1 MVRIVAA
8 ARQRLQGN
16 WVVSIGCR
24 GAIRF
29 VFGLIGRRLDVT
41 PAYAWSRGPR
51 LSSIRAKY
59 LLFLIFVCRR
69 FASKRL
75 AISSGDSF
83 RVFLA
88 VRYRLLENSGKN
100 RRGSS
105 PLWRALGSDRSLSS
119 PYACACLV

>member
-8 ARQRLQGN
+8 AQQRLQGN
-16 WVVSIGCR
+16 WVLSIGCR
-24 GAIRF
+24 GA
-29 VFGLIGRRLDVT
+29 FGFGFGFIGRRLDVI
-41 PAYAWSRGPR
+41 AVYACNRGPR
-51 LSSIRAKY
+51 LSSIRANY

-69 FASKRL
+69 FARKRL
-75 AISSGDSF
+75 ASSSGDSF
-83 RVFLA
+83 RVFLI

-105 PLWRALGSDRSLSS
+105 PGWEALGSDRSLSN